1 MGLFGLFGKK
11 AQRPEAAPVEKEPE
25 TAELESYAGMKA
37 EVTSPDGQLLF
48 TAKLLGLHET
58 RAELHQT
65 AWAPIS
71 RQVEEPLAVRIR
83 GYDDRASKAVYLEG
97 TILPAAADHVW
108 AVEDLTL
115 VKTGNDRAFFRMDV
129 NMDASFTPVGQ
140 IGAVE
145 EPCKLLNISVGG
157 VRIAA
162 SNRHDSGDKLL
173 LSVKLDPEK
182 GASTMLCQILR
193 IIERETGYEYGCRF
207 IELNGAD
214 EDRIMQIIFDLQR
227 KKSGRL

>member
-11 AQRPEAAPVEKEPE
+11 AQRPEPAPDEKTPGVS
-25 TAELESYAGMKA
+25 ELESYAGMKV
-37 EVTSPDGQLLF
+37 EITSPEGQLLF
-48 TAKLLGLHET
+48 TAKLLGLRET
-58 RAELHQT
+58 QAELYQT

-71 RQVEEPLAVRIR
+71 REMEEPLAVQIR
-83 GYDDRASKAVYLEG
+83 GYDDRSSKAVYLEG
-97 TILPAAADHVW
+97 SILPAEADHVW

-129 NMDASFTPVGQ
+129 NMDAGFTPVGR
-140 IGAVE
+140 IGAGE

-157 VRIAA
+157 VRNA
-162 SNRHDSGDKLL
+162 SASTHDSGDKLL

-182 GASTMLCQILR
+182 GPSTMLCQILR
-193 IIERETGYEYGCRF
+193 IIELEAGYEYGCRF

-227 KKSGRL
+227 KKSGRS